1 MDEYEDSREEF
12 QWIYNDSN
20 VPEAYYST
28 PEVLEDMYLNMEV
41 SLPCD
46 GEVPKYAKVK
56 SAYVIPMKFQFGPPW
71 Y

>member
-1 MDEYEDSREEF
+1 MDEHEDSREEF

-46 GEVPKYAKVK
+46 VKVP
-56 SAYVIPMKFQFGPPW
+56 
-71 Y
+71 